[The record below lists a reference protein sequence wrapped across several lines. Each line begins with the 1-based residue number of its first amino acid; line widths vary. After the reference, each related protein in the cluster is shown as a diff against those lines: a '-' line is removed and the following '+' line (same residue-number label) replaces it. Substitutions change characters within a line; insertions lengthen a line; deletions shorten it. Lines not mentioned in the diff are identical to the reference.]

1 MQQAPH
7 VVHVLAGHRLVEV
20 QLVACLGDRLRRGA
34 GAEHGVHGVGR
45 RCLLQREQD
54 DGEDEQDHDGGA
66 DALGD
71 ER

>member
-1 MQQAPH
+1 
-7 VVHVLAGHRLVEV
+7 
-20 QLVACLGDRLRRGA
+20 
-34 GAEHGVHGVGR
+34 VHGVGR

-54 DGEDEQDHDGGA
+54 DGEDEQDHDGSA